1 MTQGD
6 GFQSIYLHG
15 TVKEK
20 IVALEQIDEG
30 TKIIIFTTY
39 RDKYGGEDNGETFAG
54 IFKEYTGDTDDTLAI
69 EITSPYKMPRGYD
82 ENEQPFTY
90 WLKLRT
96 VKDNVN
102 VRLENMRI
110 PYYAGDNDAGF
121 HYIEGCAVGF
131 QAYGDITD
139 NKTQYITAILKLKD
153 QNLTVEEMCM
163 KYQIQLVED
172 HWEVKIRE
180 SKERQNQD

>member
-82 ENEQPFTY
+82 ENEMGFTY

-110 PYYAGDNDAGF
+110 PYYAGDND
-121 HYIEGCAVGF
+121 
-131 QAYGDITD
+131 GDITD
-139 NKTQYITAILKLKD
+139 NKTQFITHIFKLKD

-172 HWEVKIRE
+172 HWVVKIRE

>member
-82 ENEQPFTY
+82 ENEQPFSY
-90 WLKLRT
+90 FLKQGDD
-96 VKDNVN
+96 V
-102 VRLENMRI
+102 MAI
-110 PYYAGDNDAGF
+110 PWHDGDGGILD
-121 HYIEGCAVGF
+121 
-131 QAYGDITD
+131 DD
-139 NKTQYITAILKLKD
+139 TQYITAILKLKD
-153 QNLTVEEMCM
+153 QNLTVKEMCKKFEIDM
-163 KYQIQLVED
+163 IE
-172 HWEVKIRE
+172 H
-180 SKERQNQD
+180 S